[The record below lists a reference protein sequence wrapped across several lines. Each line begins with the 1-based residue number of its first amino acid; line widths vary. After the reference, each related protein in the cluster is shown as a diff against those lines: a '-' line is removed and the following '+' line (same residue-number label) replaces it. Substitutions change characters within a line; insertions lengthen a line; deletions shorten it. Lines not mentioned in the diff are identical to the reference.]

1 LTATEFADDEGRLET
16 GDAASEVTTECFD
29 IEPMPVE
36 DFDRLRW
43 IHVPTLPKMVVGQI
57 TH

>member
-1 LTATEFADDEGRLET
+1 LTATEFADDEGPVET
-16 GDAASEVTTECFD
+16 GDAASEVTTKCLD

-36 DFDRLRW
+36 DLDRLSR
-43 IHVPTLPKMVVGQI
+43 IHVPTLQKTALGQI